1 MVRVGLAFLSF
12 FWFFF
17 GFFFCKALSNT
28 EFNTKYGCS
37 GPQSGW
43 GGREGGEDRRQG
55 KRKER
60 KEEGKGRKRRALN
73 IAESGEGERK
83 RVRREE
89 IGDGPLAVTL
99 QWSPLSEILPPS

>member
-12 FWFFF
+12 FLFFLV
-17 GFFFCKALSNT
+17 FFSLKALSNT

-43 GGREGGEDRRQG
+43 GGREGREDRRQG

-73 IAESGEGERK
+73 IAERGEGERK

>member
-1 MVRVGLAFLSF
+1 MVSRWPCISF
-12 FWFFF
+12 FFLVFFARHSRIQNLTLNMVVVDRNRD
-17 GFFFCKALSNT
+17 G
-28 EFNTKYGCS
+28 E
-37 GPQSGW
+37 
-43 GGREGGEDRRQG
+43 GGREGREDRRQG

-60 KEEGKGRKRRALN
+60 KEERKGRKRRALN
-73 IAESGEGERK
+73 IAERGEGERK